1 VFLHHPKILVTG
13 LLILFLT
20 QKRKAKNVP
29 ITWSKWY
36 RKGVPTSLNFL
47 LSAAVSSADAKE
59 KIPDVTKVREWH
71 FRDLM
76 RLPKAAQE
84 E

>member
-1 VFLHHPKILVTG
+1 MVQEGGAG
-13 LLILFLT
+13 LT
-20 QKRKAKNVP
+20 
-29 ITWSKWY
+29 
-36 RKGVPTSLNFL
+36 NFL
-47 LSAAVSSADAKE
+47 LSAAVSSVDAKG
-59 KIPDVTKVREWH
+59 KIPDVTKVYEWH